1 MLFLLVEHFNG
12 YVQLSQWDLTF
23 LEQEFVTTYLIWM
36 NLLPKSTRKELAR
49 RTLAIGK
56 L

>member
-23 LEQEFVTTYLIWM
+23 LEQEFVTAYLTRM
-36 NLLPKSTRKELAR
+36 NSLPKSTRKELAG